1 MTLDTYFHEFN
12 LFAKS
17 LYPSMHIFK
26 IFGERYVKATSIQF
40 HFFIFLWKE
49 CLESAA
55 GYLYPTPVSII
66 YGNRRPVGSQC
77 PTSPFPRKDVRRTK
91 LF

>member
-1 MTLDTYFHEFN
+1 MY
-12 LFAKS
+12 
-17 LYPSMHIFK
+17 IFK
-26 IFGERYVKATSIQF
+26 VFGERYAKATSIQF

-66 YGNRRPVGSQC
+66 YGIVDQLVVSVQLR
-77 PTSPFPRKDVRRTK
+77 
-91 LF
+91 LFLVKM

>member
-26 IFGERYVKATSIQF
+26 IFGERYAKATSIQF

-49 CLESAA
+49 CLNQQQVIST
-55 GYLYPTPVSII
+55 LPLLVSFMEIVDQLVVSVQL
-66 YGNRRPVGSQC
+66 R
-77 PTSPFPRKDVRRTK
+77 
-91 LF
+91 LFLVKM

>member
-1 MTLDTYFHEFN
+1 MTLDTYFHEFD

-26 IFGERYVKATSIQF
+26 FFGERYAKATSIQF

-55 GYLYPTPVSII
+55 GYLYPTPVRII